1 MPKIDASNNCFVVN
15 GALSVAIEA
24 EDSPAAVTSSVRSI
38 VQSVMTSDNLLSS
51 EYDAVKRIEYVQSTS
66 GVDSEIQ
73 LGLGGLEQ
81 DTNPEADGIS
91 VKGIILIGTSFAA
104 AVLLLGIGLAT
115 RNGNRLVDEEG
126 AEDKFGLTI
135 FPGILQSSGNK
146 TAVKADDKG
155 DSRGGI
161 RGNMLCSIYEGNEF
175 VDDDDDYECTVQQSG
190 SEDSEATSEL
200 LGIGIA

>member
-1 MPKIDASNNCFVVN
+1 MPKLDASNNCVIVN
-15 GALSVAIEA
+15 GAVSVAIEA

-38 VQSVMTSDNLLSS
+38 VESVMTGDNLLSS
-51 EYDAVKRIEYVQSTS
+51 EYDAVKRIEYVELTS
-66 GVDSEIQ
+66 GIDSEIQ
-73 LGLGGLEQ
+73 LGGLEQ
-81 DTNPEADGIS
+81 DNNPEANGIS
-91 VKGIILIGTSFAA
+91 VKGIILIGSSIAA

-126 AEDKFGLTI
+126 VEDKFGLTI

-155 DSRGGI
+155 DIRGDI
-161 RGNMLCSIYEGNEF
+161 RGNKLCSICEGNEL
-175 VDDDDDYECTVQQSG
+175 VDDDDNDDYECTVQESG
-190 SEDSEATSEL
+190 SEDSGDTSEL